1 MQYGSHARII
11 VTVALAAL
19 LAVPLAAQPP
29 LLNSSAP
36 GAFGVRYL
44 PDRAVV
50 TYTVDRPADSQENTF
65 TLRVRLPERV
75 QWGFVDGDPI
85 PGDELRWD
93 RGQAI
98 VQVPF
103 GSQRL
108 HLGWTDEA
116 FLPPDAAEVPVFVG
130 DRRVGSLTARFDLQG
145 MLASGGLQDVGP
157 GMAALKVELTEPLHP
172 DSVSLS
178 AGSEAISKWR
188 YDGTSLE
195 ARDSVYVE
203 ANPRLSLRVEQRGL
217 RGSPVERVVLT
228 EVDPPSQVI
237 RIPDDR
243 RPEGVL
249 VEGEDFVAWTG
260 TQPQVEPGRHHG
272 TSGDAVVFSFIG
284 DGTTIDWTV
293 DIPEDGLWDL
303 YVRMAC
309 GDVGAWRSVAVNGQ
323 IADGLDLVAFPGTG
337 GWGYA
342 DDEWWIV
349 RLTGGEGQAPPLELN
364 AGEQTLTMTGLLT
377 THMNIDYLLFVPHD

>member
-1 MQYGSHARII
+1 
-11 VTVALAAL
+11 
-19 LAVPLAAQPP
+19 
-29 LLNSSAP
+29 
-36 GAFGVRYL
+36 
-44 PDRAVV
+44 
-50 TYTVDRPADSQENTF
+50 
-65 TLRVRLPERV
+65 
-75 QWGFVDGDPI
+75 
-85 PGDELRWD
+85 
-93 RGQAI
+93 
-98 VQVPF
+98 
-103 GSQRL
+103 
-108 HLGWTDEA
+108 
-116 FLPPDAAEVPVFVG
+116 VPVFVG

-272 TSGDAVVFSFIG
+272 TSGDAG
-284 DGTTIDWTV
+284 RLQLHRRRHDHRLDGRY
-293 DIPEDGLWDL
+293 PRGRALGPL
-303 YVRMAC
+303 RPHGVR
-309 GDVGAWRSVAVNGQ
+309 
-323 IADGLDLVAFPGTG
+323 
-337 GWGYA
+337 
-342 DDEWWIV
+342 
-349 RLTGGEGQAPPLELN
+349 
-364 AGEQTLTMTGLLT
+364 
-377 THMNIDYLLFVPHD
+377 